1 MPKSTRQIK
10 NHGPSSRQ
18 QNMFIKTE
26 KKPQEINMH
35 QSRKEKSQRF
45 FNNKQQPINNFA
57 INTLELDS
65 VNLMCFYMRLC
76 MPNKEKEDLVH
87 MKHADSITINQN
99 LVMGMIISGM
109 LVIMTAGVVFKT
121 KSTEPVESMDDE
133 CQVRNI
139 SGG

>member
-1 MPKSTRQIK
+1 MPQSK
-10 NHGPSSRQ
+10 RQ
-18 QNMFIKTE
+18 QNMFLKTE

-45 FNNKQQPINNFA
+45 FNNNQQQQQQPINKFS

-76 MPNKEKEDLVH
+76 MPNKEKSDLAH
-87 MKHADSITINQN
+87 MKHADSIAINQK

-109 LVIMTAGVVFKT
+109 LVIMTAGVTFKT
-121 KSTEPVESMDDE
+121 KSTEAVESMDDE